1 MDSHRRHQLIGGR
14 STLGGLPRRRLLR
27 GAGVLALAATLRPNA
42 VFADRDDDDER
53 LGPFGPWSTPV
64 NLGPVVNSPF
74 HERRCAIS
82 KDGLHLYI
90 TSDRPGGVNGPNP
103 PPPLRHRLEIWVSQ
117 RASIDA
123 PWQAPVNLDAFNT
136 TPVINA
142 IGSGTANPNLSAD
155 GHLLFF
161 QSGRPG
167 GYGATDLY
175 VSRRTNKHDDFGWQE
190 PVNLGGLINTSY
202 DEYSPSYFEDEETGI
217 IVLYLSSDR
226 PGGPVGSLPGSTH
239 IYISTLGDDGT
250 FGPAVLVPELSS
262 QYDEAGT
269 AIRRDGLEMFVS
281 SQRPRTGIP
290 NSIWVSTRDTTL
302 DAWSTPVDLGSKV
315 NSPGHGNVHPT
326 LSWDGTALYFCSNRP
341 GGFNGPNDFE
351 PGITGDIYVTTR
363 RKLREHERDEE
374 ESRHRS

>member
-1 MDSHRRHQLIGGR
+1 MYSHRRQSLIGPAGG
-14 STLGGLPRRRLLR
+14 LGGLARRRLLQ
-27 GAGVLALAATLRPNA
+27 GAGALGLAALLRPTA
-42 VFADRDDDDER
+42 VFAESEDEDER
-53 LGPFGPWSTPV
+53 LGPFGPWSLPV

-82 KDGLHLYI
+82 KDGLSLYI
-90 TSDRPGGVNGPNP
+90 TSDRPGGVNGPKTP
-103 PPPLRHRLEIWVSQ
+103 HRNEIWVSQ

-123 PWQAPVNLDAFNT
+123 SWQAPVNLDAFNT

-142 IGSGTANPNLSAD
+142 VGSGTANPNLSAD

-175 VSRRTNKHDDFGWQE
+175 VSRRTNKHDDLGWQE
-190 PVNLGGLINTSY
+190 PVNLGRLINTSY
-202 DEYSPSYFEDEETGI
+202 DEYSPTYFEDEETGI
-217 IVLYLSSDR
+217 IVLYLSSNR

-239 IYISTLGDDGT
+239 IYVSTLGDDGT

-281 SQRPRTGIP
+281 SQRPGTGIP
-290 NSIWVSTRDTTL
+290 NSIWVSTRDSTL

-341 GGFNGPNDFE
+341 GGFNAPNNFE
-351 PGITGDIYVTTR
+351 PGITGDIYVTTC
-363 RKLREHERDEE
+363 RKLSEHERHDE
-374 ESRHRS
+374 SNHRRS